1 MAVPKRFKSY
11 RHVAQD
17 GHLGLP
23 LPHEESPPS
32 SILFSLCYLVLEFQ
46 AVDTGVSFS

>member
-1 MAVPKRFKSY
+1 MAVPMRLQVIQT
-11 RHVAQD
+11 VARD

-32 SILFSLCYLVLEFQ
+32 SLLFSLCYLILEFQ